1 MTEERKH
8 ELRQLLQ
15 EAIENLEIRCRPE
28 VRDQFRSIAV
38 DEYRSHLQEHW
49 ATHSNSRDAAL
60 VDFNYNLH
68 IVNKDIKSK
77 LLDFLRVE
85 FAAFIHEDKIQSA
98 SSFIHGGLPD
108 GVPLNSLSN
117 QLLKITLACGIE
129 QAVSSFD
136 KCTKET
142 HGSFQIKALLEGISL
157 KEEIQIF
164 ESMRLVPIRGTKLEY
179 FRHLSGLPI
188 TATGRA
194 TFSLNRKTLLIIDCS
209 ISPIFYKPPEII
221 DENYLVSKDPAFR
234 VEVNGENFSES
245 KMDDFYARFCQ
256 ALSLACNLAAQFS
269 LTWKFLAEDELFN
282 LSFGMCVIGDNPEIF
297 GKPRF
302 GSLIENEQTQVDEA
316 KRLYEILVNL
326 DSGVGEKLQIS
337 INRWIKSKAERN
349 PVDKM
354 IDLGIAFEALYLSG
368 TESKNEIRFRFSL
381 HAAWHLGERKE
392 QRRTLMKEFKAI
404 YDWRSAVVHTGKLP
418 NKTKKTPFTQEEITK
433 FIDKAQDLCRD
444 SIMKILKEGK
454 FPDWN
459 DLILGKESL

>member
-1 MTEERKH
+1 MTEERKE

-28 VRDQFRSIAV
+28 VRDQFRSIDV
-38 DEYRSHLQEHW
+38 DEYRSYLQEHW
-49 ATHSNSRDAAL
+49 ATYSNSRDAAL

-108 GVPLNSLSN
+108 GVPLNSLLN

-194 TFSLNRKTLLIIDCS
+194 TFSLNQKTLLIIDCS

-234 VEVNGENFSES
+234 VEVNGENFPES

-269 LTWKFLAEDELFN
+269 LTWKFVAEDELFN
-282 LSFGMCVIGDNPEIF
+282 LSFGMCVIGDNPEMF

-302 GSLIENEQTQVDEA
+302 GNLIENEQIQVDEA
-316 KRLYEILVNL
+316 KCLYEILVNL
-326 DSGVGEKLQIS
+326 DSGVGGKLQIP

-354 IDLGIAFEALYLSG
+354 IDLGIAFEALYLPKG
-368 TESKNEIRFRFSL
+368 NIDQLAFQFRL
-381 HAAWHLGERKE
+381 RAAWHLGENKAD
-392 QRRTLMKEFKAI
+392 RRELIDEFKAI
-404 YDWRSAVVHTGKLP
+404 YTLRSKAVHNGEVPKGIKIRKGESIPTS
-418 NKTKKTPFTQEEITK
+418 E
-433 FIDKAQDLCRD
+433 FIPRAQDLCRQ
-444 SIMKILKEGK
+444 SIMKILEEGE

-459 DLILGKESL
+459 NLILGEESL